1 LQLKV
6 EFLYVKVFMTHS
18 TLKKPQFSKPDL
30 QVLPSDGD
38 KKPHI
43 VDIQTVRE
51 AMRYAMERRAEARKR
66 LLLGDSEELPATEN
80 DNQFHI
86 DRETVREAMR
96 YAMEQRAKAREE
108 RLNNWREI

>member
-1 LQLKV
+1 MRM
-6 EFLYVKVFMTHS
+6 EFINEAFFMAHPI
-18 TLKKPQFSKPDL
+18 LEKPQASKPDL

-38 KKPHI
+38 KTPHI

-80 DNQFHI
+80 NNQFHI

>member
-1 LQLKV
+1 
-6 EFLYVKVFMTHS
+6 MTHS

-38 KKPHI
+38 KTPHI

-66 LLLGDSEELPATEN
+66 RLLDNSENSPAVEN
-80 DNQFHI
+80 DSQVHVDN
-86 DRETVREAMR
+86 ETMREAMR
-96 YAMEQRAKAREE
+96 YAMEQRAKARQE